1 MKFVHP
7 GDSHGHSLQVLNALY
22 EYDDFMA
29 SIATMVDLGC
39 GAGDDLAWWATA
51 TTRDEVPEPL
61 NIQCQGVDI
70 LPQLPMARQHA
81 NVTYQCVDFEGKIQP
96 PKKGFDVLWCHDA
109 FQYAVNPL
117 QTLSQWWHI
126 TSAGGMLVISVPQTI
141 LTQRGQLA
149 YYLDAGSYYHHT
161 MVSLI
166 RMLAT
171 AGWDCRAGFFQQR
184 SADPWIHAIVY
195 KSSHAPQD
203 PKTTTWYKLS
213 ELELLPESA
222 DLSIHAY
229 GYLHQQDLI
238 LPWVDK
244 SLASLAQL

>member
-1 MKFVHP
+1 MKFVYP
-7 GDSHGHSLQVLNALY
+7 GDSHRHSLQVLNALY

-39 GAGDDLAWWATA
+39 GTGEDLAWWATA

-61 NIQCQGVDI
+61 NIQCQGVDT

-81 NVTYQCVDFEGKIQP
+81 NVTYQCVDFEQKIHP

-117 QTLSQWWHI
+117 QTLGQWWHI
-126 TSAGGMLVISVPQTI
+126 TSEGGMLAMLVPATI
-141 LTQRGQLA
+141 MVNQRKLS
-149 YYLDAGSYYHHT
+149 YYLDPMSYYHHT

-171 AGWDCRAGFFQQR
+171 AGWDCRTGFFQQR
-184 SADPWIHAIVY
+184 SSDPWIHAIVY
-195 KSSHAPQD
+195 KSSHPPQES
-203 PKTTTWYKLS
+203 KTTSWLHLS

-222 DLSIHAY
+222 DRSIYAH
-229 GYLHQQDLI
+229 GHLRQQDLI

-244 SLASLAQL
+244 SFASLAQL

>member
-1 MKFVHP
+1 MKFIHP
-7 GDSHGHSLQVLNALY
+7 GDSHNHSLQVLNALY

-29 SIATMVDLGC
+29 SVSSMIDLGC
-39 GAGDDLAWWATA
+39 GTGEDLVWWATA

-61 NIQCQGVDI
+61 NIRCYGIDQTSAPVAIKPYLNIAYRQGS
-70 LPQLPMARQHA
+70 
-81 NVTYQCVDFEGKIQP
+81 FEETIVPHPG
-96 PKKGFDVLWCHDA
+96 GFDVLWCHDA

-117 QTLSQWWHI
+117 QTLSQWWHM
-126 TSAGGMLVISVPQTI
+126 TSAGGMLVMSVPQTI
-141 LTQRGQLA
+141 LVHQRQLA
-149 YYLDAGSYYHHT
+149 YYMPAGAYYHHT

-184 SADPWIHAIVY
+184 LGDPWIHAIVY
-195 KSSHAPQD
+195 KSSHTPQD
-203 PKTTTWYKLS
+203 PRTCTWHHLS

-222 DLSIHAY
+222 DSSVFAHGHLR
-229 GYLHQQDLI
+229 QQDLI

-244 SLASLAQL
+244 SLASLSQL

>member
-7 GDSHGHSLQVLNALY
+7 GDSHIHSLQVLNALY

-29 SIATMVDLGC
+29 SVGSMIDLGS
-39 GAGDDLAWWATA
+39 GTGDDLIWWATA
-51 TTRDEVPEPL
+51 TTRDEDPEPL
-61 NIQCQGVDI
+61 NIRCYGIDQAPAPGALKPYLNIAYQQGS
-70 LPQLPMARQHA
+70 
-81 NVTYQCVDFEGKIQP
+81 FEETIVPHPG
-96 PKKGFDVLWCHDA
+96 GFDVLWCHDA
-109 FQYAVNPL
+109 FQYAVDPL

-171 AGWDCRAGFFQQR
+171 AGWDCRTGFFQQR

-203 PKTTTWYKLS
+203 PKTTTWYHLS
-213 ELELLPESA
+213 ELSLLPQSA
-222 DLSIHAY
+222 DRSIHAH
-229 GYLHQQDLI
+229 GYLRQQDLI

>member
-1 MKFVHP
+1 MKFIRP
-7 GDSHGHSLQVLNALY
+7 EDSHGHSLQVLNALY

-29 SIATMVDLGC
+29 SVASVVDLGC
-39 GAGDDLAWWATA
+39 GSGADLIWWATA
-51 TTRDEVPEPL
+51 TTRDDAPEPL
-61 NIQCQGVDI
+61 NIRCYGIDQAPAPVAIKPHLNIAYQQGS
-70 LPQLPMARQHA
+70 
-81 NVTYQCVDFEGKIQP
+81 FEESIVPHPG
-96 PKKGFDVLWCHDA
+96 GFDVLWCHDA
-109 FQYAVNPL
+109 FQYALNPL
-117 QTLSQWWHI
+117 QTLSQWWHM
-126 TSAGGMLVISVPQTI
+126 TSDGGMLVLSIPQTI
-141 LTQRGQLA
+141 LVHRHQLS

-161 MVSLI
+161 MVSLL

-184 SADPWIHAIVY
+184 PADPWIHAIIY

-222 DLSIHAY
+222 DRSIHAH
-229 GYLHQQDLI
+229 GYLRQQDLI